1 VGFELWVRIDHWKRI
16 EQWVSIDQWARI
28 DQWAKIH
35 KYVESRR
42 NSVENPPKTRKKTKI
57 KRKMTNFTCDN
68 WVTEYFGRM
77 SEGSAT
83 KYVAVVGGDWWK
95 KKKLISDKI
104 WKV

>member
-1 VGFELWVRIDHWKRI
+1 
-16 EQWVSIDQWARI
+16 
-28 DQWAKIH
+28 
-35 KYVESRR
+35 
-42 NSVENPPKTRKKTKI
+42 
-57 KRKMTNFTCDN
+57 MTNFTCDN